1 MPCVADVDGSVGAD
15 VAVFA
20 LFEGLDD
27 GVDIWADRLRFKFSL
42 FLSPM
47 TFALAAL
54 DSTTNARFW
63 EWCAAQLA
71 RLERRWKAKHAS
83 Q

>member
-1 MPCVADVDGSVGAD
+1 MPCIVDVDGGVGAD
-15 VAVFA
+15 VSVFA

-27 GVDIWADRLRFKFSL
+27 GVVIPADYLRFQFSL

-54 DSTTNARFW
+54 D
-63 EWCAAQLA
+63 
-71 RLERRWKAKHAS
+71 
-83 Q
+83 

>member
-15 VAVFA
+15 AAVFA

-27 GVDIWADRLRFKFSL
+27 GVVIPADCLRFKFSL
-42 FLSPM
+42 VLSPM

-54 DSTTNARFW
+54 D
-63 EWCAAQLA
+63 
-71 RLERRWKAKHAS
+71 
-83 Q
+83 